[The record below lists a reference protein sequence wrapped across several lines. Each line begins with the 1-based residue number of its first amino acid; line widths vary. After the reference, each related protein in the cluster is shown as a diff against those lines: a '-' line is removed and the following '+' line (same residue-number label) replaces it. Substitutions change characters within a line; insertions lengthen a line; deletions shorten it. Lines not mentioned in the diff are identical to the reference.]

1 MMSSTKEQARRRD
14 YYYNDPQRRTHFGD
28 DSDSWFGDGS
38 DPYEYFN
45 SIQHVIKSEGE
56 KKLFDDFKESRPKAA
71 AFLELAFGDMAKN
84 VFQYF
89 PPDISEAKCILLAA
103 QLSKPKDIDDNRA
116 VNSLDSHIEE
126 L

>member
-1 MMSSTKEQARRRD
+1 MMSSTKKQARRRD
-14 YYYNDPQRRTHFGD
+14 YYYNNPKRKARFGEG
-28 DSDSWFGDGS
+28 SDSWFGEGS

-45 SIQHVIKSEGE
+45 SIQHVIKSENE
-56 KKLFDDFKESRPKAA
+56 QKLFEDFKESRPKAA
-71 AFLELAFGDMAKN
+71 AFLEIAFGDMAKN

-89 PPDISEAKCILLAA
+89 PPDISEAKCVLLAS
-103 QLSKPKDIDDNRA
+103 QLSKPREIDESRA

>member
-14 YYYNDPQRRTHFGD
+14 YYYNDPQRRRHFGD
-28 DSDSWFGDGS
+28 NSDSWFGDGS

-45 SIQHVIKSEGE
+45 SIQHLIKSEGE

-103 QLSKPKDIDDNRA
+103 QLSKPKDIDDSRA